1 LIVVNPPWTLEH
13 ELKVMLPQLAPILA
27 GADLGGSRVDWI
39 SGET

>member
-1 LIVVNPPWTLEH
+1 
-13 ELKVMLPQLAPILA
+13 MLPQLAPILA